1 MSAALKRALL
11 GAALLATLLAAWY
24 APAPDGAVVE
34 SSAPARAPGPAQGAR
49 VRGASAPLVDVL
61 AIRARDGDDDDDDD
75 AGLFVGAA
83 RPAEAATAPPPA
95 PAPLAE
101 PAAQLPPLPFRVLG
115 THEQAGKTV
124 VFLQQNEFNHVVRVG
139 DTIGDTYKVESLEG
153 STLTLR
159 YLPMNQTQTLDL
171 GRTLKE
177 EK

>member
-1 MSAALKRALL
+1 MSAAFKRGLI

-34 SSAPARAPGPAQGAR
+34 SSAPARARAPVEARRVPGANAPLADVLTIRARASDDEDEDDGGLFAGAAPAP
-49 VRGASAPLVDVL
+49 SAPL
-61 AIRARDGDDDDDDD
+61 
-75 AGLFVGAA
+75 AA
-83 RPAEAATAPPPA
+83 PA
-95 PAPLAE
+95 PAAP
-101 PAAQLPPLPFRVLG
+101 PAGPAPQLPPLPFHVLG
-115 THEQAGKTV
+115 MHEQAGKTV

-153 STLTLR
+153 SILTLR